1 MMAVSNGARRSF
13 GTAMSQ
19 RLAASSSSIA
29 LRVSSTVPRMSVFRS
44 SLSPALSIYR
54 THPLVEFA
62 KENIRYRFPGW
73 GIGPDASLRQA
84 KACRLKGMGLQ
95 EVPEHEAPLRAGK
108 GKRTKTGTGKER
120 KERKCSLNLM
130 LEQTIFAKNP

>member
-1 MMAVSNGARRSF
+1 M
-13 GTAMSQ
+13 
-19 RLAASSSSIA
+19 
-29 LRVSSTVPRMSVFRS
+29 
-44 SLSPALSIYR
+44 
-54 THPLVEFA
+54 EFA

-84 KACRLKGMGLQ
+84 KACRLKGMGHQ

-130 LEQTIFAKNP
+130 LKQTIFAKNP

>member
-13 GTAMSQ
+13 GMAM
-19 RLAASSSSIA
+19 
-29 LRVSSTVPRMSVFRS
+29 
-44 SLSPALSIYR
+44 SIYR

-62 KENIRYRFPGW
+62 KGNMRYRFPGW

-84 KACRLKGMGLQ
+84 KACRLKGMGHQ

-120 KERKCSLNLM
+120 KERKCRLNLM
-130 LEQTIFAKNP
+130 SEQTIFAKNP